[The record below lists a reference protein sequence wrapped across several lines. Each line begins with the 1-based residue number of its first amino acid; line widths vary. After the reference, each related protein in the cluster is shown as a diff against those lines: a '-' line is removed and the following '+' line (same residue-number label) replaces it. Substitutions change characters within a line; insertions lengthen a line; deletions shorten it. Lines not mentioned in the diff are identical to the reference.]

1 MPAYKGWIAAAID
14 ETLPLTAAERRDV
27 ADREG
32 LERLEDAALP
42 SSLVY
47 EDSDWPFGSDSERP
61 FGSES
66 ELSFASDAEG

>member
-27 ADREG
+27 AAREG
-32 LERLEDAALP
+32 LARLEDVALP

-47 EDSDWPFGSDSERP
+47 EDSDWPFGSDSDRP
-61 FGSES
+61 FGSD
-66 ELSFASDAEG
+66 SDVEV